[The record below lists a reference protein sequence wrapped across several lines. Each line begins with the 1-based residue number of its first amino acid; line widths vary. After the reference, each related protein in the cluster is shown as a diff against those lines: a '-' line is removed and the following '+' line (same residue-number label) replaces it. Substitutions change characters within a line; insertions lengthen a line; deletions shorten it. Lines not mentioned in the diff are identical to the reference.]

1 MVKIFID
8 PGHGGIDPGAIGNGL
23 QEKNLTLDIA
33 LTLESFLLNE
43 YENVLVQLSR
53 RNDETVSLM
62 QRTDT
67 ANNWEADFFL
77 SIHVNAGG
85 GSGFESYIF
94 PDVGIPTTTYQDFLH
109 EEILKVVNFPD
120 RSQKTA
126 NFHVLRETMM
136 PALLTE
142 NGFVDNVDDANKLKS
157 EFFIDSIVKGHA
169 NGLANAFKLT
179 KKRPLYKVQI
189 GAFKEKRNADSLAH
203 KAKAKGFETAVMNRD
218 RLFKVQIGAFSKKDN
233 AETLAQKAKN
243 SGFDVFIDQE

>member
-8 PGHGGIDPGAIGNGL
+8 PGHGGIDPGAVGNGL
-23 QEKNLTLDIA
+23 QEKNLALDIA
-33 LTLESFLLNE
+33 LALESLLLKE

-62 QRTDT
+62 QRTET
-67 ANNWEADFFL
+67 ANNWKADFFL

-94 PDVGIPTTTYQDFLH
+94 PDVGSPTTTYQDIIH
-109 EEILKVVNFPD
+109 EEILKAVEFPD
-120 RSQKTA
+120 RGQKTA
-126 NFHVLRETMM
+126 DFYVLRETIM

-142 NGFVDNVDDANKLKS
+142 NGFVDNDNDANKLKS
-157 EFFIDSIVKGHA
+157 AAFINSIVKGHA
-169 NGLANAFKLT
+169 NGLANAFRLT
-179 KKRPLYKVQI
+179 KKSPLYKVQI
-189 GAFKEKRNADSLAH
+189 GAFKEKRNADSLAN
-203 KAKAKGFETAVMNRD
+203 KAKAKGFETVVMNRD

-243 SGFDVFIDQE
+243 AGFDVFIDQE